1 MSLLK
6 PSADWCLQRKE
17 PQRPPGS
24 LERLCRASASPGEGA
39 GRPPAPSAVT
49 LQRPPGRATGECA
62 GEGGAGRSR
71 TRLLGTPECKGPGRE
86 AVLILYLHYF

>member
-39 GRPPAPSAVT
+39 GRPGPLCGHTSAPAW
-49 LQRPPGRATGECA
+49 
-62 GEGGAGRSR
+62 
-71 TRLLGTPECKGPGRE
+71 KGDW
-86 AVLILYLHYF
+86 